1 MRVGGVELIDG
12 KIVELIIDSVATV
25 PAFDPAKAGEFT
37 FSLDDNVLRFNSGE
51 NLVPLNTTVSEN
63 PNLIASLGANWLNN
77 DLSFNPVP
85 FNDLDGISGLDS
97 NDSLFN
103 VVDQL
108 TMLINSLTEITL
120 LDITVAPGLPNLG
133 VVSYIAEDLVIV
145 DIETVLAGSSISLSF
160 DNLRG
165 FNITDV
171 TDGNIIAFDT
181 EGDLTSRTA
190 HYRYEM
196 IDSNLSHLIS
206 HNLGEQYVSVFCID
220 PATSKLV
227 IPADITFSTDTQC
240 IIDLDESHG
249 LIALIT
255 NMPRPTLEV

>member
-1 MRVGGVELIDG
+1 MRVGGVELLDG
-12 KIVELIIDSVATV
+12 KVVELIIDSVATT
-25 PAFDPAKAGEFT
+25 PSFDPARAGEFT

-63 PNLIASLGANWLNN
+63 PNLVSSLGSNWLNN

-85 FNDLDGISGLDS
+85 FNALEGISGLDS
-97 NDSLFN
+97 NDSLFT

-108 TMLINSLTEITL
+108 SALIDSLTEITL
-120 LDITVAPGLPNLG
+120 LDITVPPGLPNLG

-160 DNLRG
+160 ANLSG

-171 TDGNIIAFDT
+171 TEGNIVAFDDN
-181 EGDLTSRTA
+181 GDLTSRTA

-196 IDSNLSHLIS
+196 LTPSSSHLIS
-206 HNLGEQYVSVFCID
+206 HNLNEKYVSVFCID
-220 PATSKLV
+220 PETDMMV
-227 IPADITFSTDTQC
+227 IPSEIEFTTTTQC
-240 IIDLDESHG
+240 IVRFDESIG
-249 LIALIT
+249 LVALVT
-255 NMPRPTLEV
+255 NMPRNFPEV